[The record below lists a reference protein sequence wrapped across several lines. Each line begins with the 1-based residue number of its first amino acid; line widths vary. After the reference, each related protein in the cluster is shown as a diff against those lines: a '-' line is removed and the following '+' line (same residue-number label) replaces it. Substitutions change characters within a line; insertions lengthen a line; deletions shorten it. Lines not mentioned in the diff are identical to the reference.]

1 MNELKKFFNKNNK
14 KDLNKWLHYFDI
26 YEENFSKFKKRKITI
41 LEIGIAK
48 GGSLRMWKNYFSS
61 DSTIVGIDIN
71 PECKKFE
78 KDNIKTYIGNQTDV
92 NFLGSVIKDIGKP
105 DIIIDDGGHTSSQ
118 QIISFNYLFGHLN
131 DKGIYLVE
139 DTHASYHSDF
149 QDRQDGL
156 TFMDYAKSLSDQLN
170 LWYKNHD
177 YKIYEKELKEKI
189 NMPYFTKNTYKI
201 SFYNNV
207 VVFYKKHI
215 EMPKSGMGE
224 VK

>member
-1 MNELKKFFNKNNK
+1 MNELYT
-14 KDLNKWLHYFDI
+14 DKWLHYFDI
-26 YEENFSKFKKRKITI
+26 YKENFSKYKNKKITI
-41 LEIGIAK
+41 LEIGVLN
-48 GGSLRMWKNYFSS
+48 GGSLKMWQNYFSP
-61 DSTIVGIDIN
+61 DSLIVGIDII
-71 PECKKFE
+71 PKCKKYE
-78 KDNIKTYIGNQTDV
+78 KDNIKVYIGDQTDK
-92 NFLGSVIKDIGKP
+92 NFLSSVIKGIGKP
-105 DIIIDDGGHTSSQ
+105 DIIIDDGGHTSNQ

-170 LWYKNHD
+170 LWYKDHD
-177 YKIYEKELKEKI
+177 YKIYKKEVKEKI

-201 SFYNNV
+201 AFYNSI
-207 VVFYKKHI
+207 VVFHKKHI
-215 EMPKSGMGE
+215 EIPKRRIGA